1 MLAAGLEV
9 GHERDVDEERVP
21 LPLLERDLAYGL
33 QEGLALNVADGAA
46 YLGYDDVGGGLL
58 AQGVDELLYL
68 VRHMGDYLH
77 CRAQILAAP
86 LLIEDVPVHAARGE
100 VREAVQILVYEA
112 LVVPEVEVGLGPVLG
127 DVDLAVLVRAH
138 RARVHVNVGVELL
151 RGDLEA
157 PRLQQPSQRGGRYPL
172 PQPGDDASG
181 DENVLWHD

>member
-1 MLAAGLEV
+1 MLVAAQHDNVRRDAEALQLLHGVLRGLALVLAAGLEV

-33 QEGLALNVADGAA
+33 QEGLALYVADGAA

-112 LVVPEVEVGLGPVLG
+112 LVVPEVEVG
-127 DVDLAVLVRAH
+127 
-138 RARVHVNVGVELL
+138 
-151 RGDLEA
+151 
-157 PRLQQPSQRGGRYPL
+157 PRPRPR
-172 PQPGDDASG
+172 
-181 DENVLWHD
+181 